1 MKDSLL
7 SMVSHCSS
15 PLPYHFAA
23 DPSSELGEFELPG
36 LQSDSSP
43 SVTGPK
49 LQLSTPDSCHSESEL
64 EGQYPTIADHDT
76 SRLTFG
82 AGVTVRVPK
91 RRSHFE
97 FSDGY
102 QTFKRAK
109 AVSEPDG
116 DELIGDAQQSSRSI
130 TEQGLETSML
140 PPTSPIKHND
150 KAIEFESAKVV
161 SEPDSDE
168 LIGHAPQSSRSITE
182 QGLETTTLPPTS
194 PTKHNDEAME
204 LEPAST
210 CLQPEQQLNDDVLY
224 RLMDLVVQESKG
236 VFGVIDPVTL
246 QAHAN
251 PQSLVGSKPPN
262 QRTATQRKEHLLLP
276 FHHRS
281 SSHWSLFY
289 FNKTQGTLIHFD
301 SLSTIVSQQSLE
313 QVEHVLLWLY
323 QMDSIKLDVQ
333 HRVVSLHPIHPKL
346 AANLFPGGA
355 TKQLI

>member
-23 DPSSELGEFELPG
+23 DPSSELGEFELPR

-49 LQLSTPDSCHSESEL
+49 LQLSTPDSSHSESEL
-64 EGQYPTIADHDT
+64 DGQYPTIADHDT
-76 SRLTFG
+76 SRLAFG
-82 AGVTVRVPK
+82 AGVTVRLPK

-116 DELIGDAQQSSRSI
+116 DELIGDA
-130 TEQGLETSML
+130 
-140 PPTSPIKHND
+140 
-150 KAIEFESAKVV
+150 
-161 SEPDSDE
+161 
-168 LIGHAPQSSRSITE
+168 PQSSRSITE
-182 QGLETTTLPPTS
+182 QGLETTTLSPTS
-194 PTKHNDEAME
+194 PTKHNDKAIE

-323 QMDSIKLDVQ
+323 QMDSIKLDIQ